1 MHGGMIGFFS
11 TGDAAVI
18 VAVLSLT
25 GTWVAARNRKAIQ
38 QINRAV
44 NHRPNGEPTLIQRV
58 VRLEQNS
65 SLHAEWSAQVLVAV
79 AEQVGVDIPARPEPV
94 TECDQ

>member
-1 MHGGMIGFFS
+1 MS
-11 TGDAAVI
+11 TPTCSATATSTCADHSAC
-18 VAVLSLT
+18 SDEFCS
-25 GTWVAARNRKAIQ
+25 RRAIQ

-58 VRLEQNS
+58 ARLEQNS